1 MEEPMSSKKFALNK
15 ADVWALAKNAL
26 LVGGAASLTYVADKM
41 GSLDLGATGV
51 LFVPIVAVV
60 LDSAIK
66 WLKDN
71 SK

>member
-1 MEEPMSSKKFALNK
+1 
-15 ADVWALAKNAL
+15 LAKNAL
-26 LVGGAASLTYVADKM
+26 LVGGAASLTYVADNM

>member
-1 MEEPMSSKKFALNK
+1 MGSKKFSLNS
-15 ADVWALAKNAL
+15 ADFLKLLKNAA
-26 LVGGAASLTYVADKM
+26 LVGGAASLTYFASNV
-41 GSLDLGATGV
+41 GGLDLGTMGALV
-51 LFVPIVAVV
+51 VPIVAVA